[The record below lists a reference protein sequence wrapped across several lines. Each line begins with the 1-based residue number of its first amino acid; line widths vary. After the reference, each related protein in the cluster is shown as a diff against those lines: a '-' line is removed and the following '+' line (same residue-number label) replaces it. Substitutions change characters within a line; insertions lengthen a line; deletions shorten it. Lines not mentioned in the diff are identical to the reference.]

1 MTPARRKAL
10 LVPLLSGV
18 FVVLW
23 TSGFI
28 AGPIGVDAAPPLAL
42 TFWRFAL
49 AATILTAVALATK
62 APWPRGRAAWTQLVL
77 TGLLM
82 QAMMFGFAYLA
93 LDAGVSAGLA
103 ALISGASPVMIA
115 LGGTLA
121 LKEKLSPLQWVGTL
135 LGFVGIA
142 VAVTGELDG
151 TGLGLGVLFALIGTA
166 GFAAGTLVQRRFGV
180 TMDLRT
186 GPAVQLAAAALAVA
200 PVAAVKDGLAIPLT
214 MPSLGALAWLAL
226 GNSVLAFGVMFFLLR
241 HRTAADTARM
251 MLLVPPL
258 TAVVAWPLLGQPTDV
273 YIWAGLVIT
282 GAGVAIA
289 SRRVR
294 RRETV
299 GVAVAEPE
307 PEPALSP
314 LR

>member
-1 MTPARRKAL
+1 MRLRRKAL
-10 LVPLLSGV
+10 MVPVLSAV

-28 AGPIGVDAAPPLAL
+28 AGPIGVAAAPPLAL

-49 AATILTAVALATK
+49 AAVVLSVVAVVTR

-115 LGGTLA
+115 LVGTVV
-121 LKEKLSPLQWVGTL
+121 LKEKLSVPQWMGTL
-135 LGFVGIA
+135 LGFAGIA

-151 TGLGLGVLFALIGTA
+151 LGLGVFFAIVGVA

-180 TMDLRT
+180 RMDLRT

-200 PVAAVKDGLAIPLT
+200 PVAAVKEGLAIPLT
-214 MPSLGALAWLAL
+214 LPSLGALAWLAL
-226 GNSVLAFGVMFFLLR
+226 GNSVLAFGVMFYLLR

-258 TAVVAWPLLGQPTDV
+258 TAVAAWPLLGQPADG

-282 GAGVAIA
+282 GVGVWVA
-289 SRRVR
+289 SRG
-294 RRETV
+294 RREARPV
-299 GVAVAEPE
+299 VEPVEE
-307 PEPALSP
+307 PVKAAA
-314 LR
+314 